1 MTIRTSKKT
10 VIFGRPFTL
19 RSFDEVLPAGAYT
32 VETDEEPLEGIS
44 FLAYHRISTLLH
56 LHGKPG
62 SGVLKRVLTIDPNE
76 LDAALERDRAPKDAP
91 IGRDAHQETQ
101 IRATKPRQ
109 EDTDRQAIDRGENE
123 GMTVHPG

>member
-1 MTIRTSKKT
+1 MTIRTSRKT

-19 RSFDEVLPAGAYT
+19 RGFDEVLPAGAYT

-76 LDAALERDRAPKDAP
+76 LDAALERDRALAEASV
-91 IGRDAHQETQ
+91 GLDAHQETL
-101 IRATKPRQ
+101 IRATNL
-109 EDTDRQAIDRGENE
+109 DA
-123 GMTVHPG
+123 